1 MRLKMKKIID
11 TRLAPSP
18 IQREYDNLLIE
29 IIDSLPEEYQKF
41 DLSPSTSN
49 KSNLILYDH
58 ERNEFA
64 KENDGML
71 PVNEVK
77 NFLNLVAKEL
87 KKKDLVLIRDRR
99 SSTSAISIYN
109 IITKE
114 EFDKR
119 QEKLNALNQAE
130 LEQEQ
135 EKKSKIENYNSEIQ
149 RTINEMNERFGN
161 VIIFSDPPYRENR
174 TTGRVSFSFRY
185 NPQSPDLNDDIKL
198 EIRNY
203 VSNVDIEIPNRNYY

>member
-58 ERNEFA
+58 EQNEFA
-64 KENDGML
+64 KEDDD
-71 PVNEVK
+71 EVK

-99 SSTSAISIYN
+99 SSSSAISIYN

-161 VIIFSDPPYRENR
+161 VIIFSDPPYKENR
-174 TTGRVSFSFRY
+174 ATGRVSFSFRY
-185 NPQSPDLNDDIKL
+185 NTQSPDLNDDIKL